1 MTCTR
6 NRLCVKRAFSV
17 AVANTPIFLA
27 RRLLENAA
35 VRQAH
40 QLHGAEKIFA
50 ALQKISARKPS
61 DLNEAAEAYF
71 YLVALSLDDNKL
83 WLRRAGVALSL
94 RTSNGSPT
102 LRITCFWNCAS
113 YSDLVSSRSDHAN
126 STVEDHYRWGTP
138 SERHCEHVACDTALG
153 CAFFYSLALKHVSL
167 INSQIAVACL
177 ICWRR

>member
-1 MTCTR
+1 MTALAIDLR
-6 NRLCVKRAFSV
+6 EAGLSV

-83 WLRRAGVALSL
+83 WLRRAGALSAPHVKWFADVADYL
-94 RTSNGSPT
+94 LGTARATVISSVHAPTTLTVPSKIIIDGERPRNATANTS
-102 LRITCFWNCAS
+102 
-113 YSDLVSSRSDHAN
+113 
-126 STVEDHYRWGTP
+126 
-138 SERHCEHVACDTALG
+138 HVIRL
-153 CAFFYSLALKHVSL
+153 
-167 INSQIAVACL
+167 
-177 ICWRR
+177 